1 LRLVILG
8 PARRLAS
15 KHIQVLSAIA
25 AEALYFLRQ
34 LRRSASSPARCTID
48 PSLSICGGGFQ
59 RQWPKKIR
67 EAAAAANEAAADRS
81 IKATLLQDI
90 RWVFNGCPETD
101 NDGETVLLGRAVDRI
116 SSEDLVKHLI
126 AMEGQPWAGWNKG
139 RGLTQDGL
147 ARLLKGFQIKSTT
160 IRFADRPSAKGYY
173 LDGFKDA
180 FGRYLPRQAVTS
192 LQANKIN
199 DLEGN
204 QAVTKGVN
212 VTAQNE
218 PNTLKNN
225 DCYGVTPEYPSLK
238 GKGMKR
244 TVIWARSGR
253 IRYESRPQSLG
264 KSPRRWS
271 AGSPRW

>member
-1 LRLVILG
+1 
-8 PARRLAS
+8 
-15 KHIQVLSAIA
+15 
-25 AEALYFLRQ
+25 
-34 LRRSASSPARCTID
+34 
-48 PSLSICGGGFQ
+48 
-59 RQWPKKIR
+59 
-67 EAAAAANEAAADRS
+67 
-81 IKATLLQDI
+81 
-90 RWVFNGCPETD
+90 
-101 NDGETVLLGRAVDRI
+101 
-116 SSEDLVKHLI
+116 
-126 AMEGQPWAGWNKG
+126 MEGQPWAGWNKG

-225 DCYGVTPEYPSLK
+225 DCYGVTPEYPRLK
-238 GKGMKR
+238 GEG
-244 TVIWARSGR
+244 
-253 IRYESRPQSLG
+253 YEEDRDMGPEWED
-264 KSPRRWS
+264 PV
-271 AGSPRW
+271 